1 MKFLAFLLALIAA
14 FGLYPMTGIVTELN
28 ETDDTVTVETA
39 TGFRFAFYG
48 VEDWQIGDFASC
60 IMYDNGTDEITDDA
74 ILTVRYAG
82 HFE

>member
-1 MKFLAFLLALIAA
+1 MKIIAFLLAFLAL
-14 FGLYPMTGIVTELN
+14 FGLYPMTARVVETN
-28 ETDDTVTVETA
+28 ETNDTVTVETA